1 MTVTPANT
9 PIGIPGVGQMGLSA
23 AACFSR
29 AGFPVMVWARN
40 AERLVDLPAKLEVLH
55 AFLDERVGPAK
66 DARGTVGTTSDL
78 GRLGETALVLEC
90 IAEDMG
96 QKAELLA
103 QLRPAA
109 EQGTLL
115 ASCTSGLCISEIG
128 RRSGV
133 GRWLVGAHFW
143 NPAHL
148 MPLVEVVQ
156 GDETDPAAVDFVCQ
170 VLERAGKVAVRC
182 RDVPGFVGNRL
193 MHALWREALHLV
205 EQGVCSPADVDQ
217 VVRLTFALR
226 LPAVG
231 PFENM
236 DLVGLK
242 LVEQVHSYLFED
254 LSRATAPLP
263 AVSEKVAAG
272 QTGMRAGRGFYEW
285 NAGDAERL
293 VAQRDEQ
300 IVRQLAFLRGL
311 GRA

>member
-1 MTVTPANT
+1 
-9 PIGIPGVGQMGLSA
+9 MGLSA

-29 AGFPVMVWARN
+29 AGFPVVLWARN
-40 AERLVDLPAKLEVLH
+40 PQKLAELPQRIAALH
-55 AFLDERVGPAK
+55 AFLDEHVSPAAAVPGPVERSA
-66 DARGTVGTTSDL
+66 DL
-78 GRLGETALVLEC
+78 AAVEPTALVLEC
-90 IAEDMG
+90 IAEDVG

-103 QLRPAA
+103 RLRPAA
-109 EQGTLL
+109 ERGAVL

-128 RRSGV
+128 RRGGV
-133 GRWLVGAHFW
+133 GRRLVGAHFW

-156 GDETDPAAVDFVCQ
+156 GDETDPDAVDLVGK

-182 RDVPGFVGNRL
+182 RDVPGFIGNRL

-205 EQGVCSPADVDQ
+205 QQGVCSPADVDQ

-236 DLVGLK
+236 DLVGLG
-242 LVEQVHSYLFED
+242 LVEQIHAYLFSE
-254 LSRATAPLP
+254 LSSATGPLP
-263 AVSEKVAAG
+263 VVREKLAAG
-272 QTGMRAGRGFYEW
+272 QTGMRAGQGFYDW
-285 NAGDAERL
+285 GARDAQEL
-293 VAQRDEQ
+293 LAQRDRQ
-300 IVRQLAFLRGL
+300 IVRQLAFLREI

>member
-1 MTVTPANT
+1 MPISPATT
-9 PIGIPGVGQMGLSA
+9 PIGILGVGQMGLSA

-29 AGFPVMVWARN
+29 AGFPVTVWAR
-40 AERLVDLPAKLEVLH
+40 DPAKLAGLSTKVDALH
-55 AFLDERVGPAK
+55 AFLDQHGGPSA
-66 DARGTVGTTSDL
+66 DARGLVEPTAELEVVGN
-78 GRLGETALVLEC
+78 TALVLEC
-90 IAEDMG
+90 IAEDVG

-109 EQGTLL
+109 ERGAVL

-128 RRSGV
+128 RRGGV

-156 GDETDPAAVDFVCQ
+156 GDETDSAAVDFVCG

-182 RDVPGFVGNRL
+182 RDVPGFIGNRL

-205 EQGVCSPADVDQ
+205 QQGVCSPADLDQ

-236 DLVGLK
+236 DLVGLG
-242 LVEQVHSYLFED
+242 LVEQIHSYLFAE
-254 LSRATAPLP
+254 LSRTTEPLP
-263 AVSEKVAAG
+263 VLREKLAAG
-272 QTGMRAGRGFYEW
+272 EAGMRAGQGFYDW
-285 NAGDAERL
+285 RTRDAQQL
-293 VAQRDEQ
+293 IAQRDEQ
-300 IVRQLAFLRGL
+300 IVRQLGFLRGI
-311 GRA
+311 GRV

>member
-1 MTVTPANT
+1 MSVSPAT
-9 PIGIPGVGQMGLSA
+9 TKIGILGVGQMGLSA

-29 AGFPVMVWARN
+29 AGFPVTVWARN
-40 AERLVDLPAKLEVLH
+40 AAKLGDLPAKLDALQG
-55 AFLDERVGPAK
+55 FLDQHVGPAAA
-66 DARGTVGTTSDL
+66 ARGAVEATSELGKVGD
-78 GRLGETALVLEC
+78 TALVLEC
-90 IAEDMG
+90 IAEDVG

-109 EQGTLL
+109 EQGAVF
-115 ASCTSGLCISEIG
+115 ASCTSGLCIGDIG
-128 RRSGV
+128 RRGGV

-156 GDETDPAAVDFVCQ
+156 GDETDPAAVDFVCG

-182 RDVPGFVGNRL
+182 RDVPGFIGNRL

-205 EQGVCSPADVDQ
+205 QQGVCSPADVDQ

-236 DLVGLK
+236 DLVGLG
-242 LVEQVHSYLFED
+242 LVEQIHSYLFPD
-254 LSRATAPLP
+254 LSNATEPLP
-263 AVSEKVAAG
+263 VVREKVAAG
-272 QTGMRAGRGFYEW
+272 QAGMRAGQGFYDW
-285 NAGDAERL
+285 RSRDAQQL
-293 VAQRDEQ
+293 IAQRDEQ
-300 IVRQLAFLRGL
+300 IVRQLGFLRGI
-311 GRA
+311 GRV

>member
-1 MTVTPANT
+1 MTVSPANT
-9 PIGIPGVGQMGLSA
+9 PIGILGVGQMGLSA

-29 AGFPVMVWARN
+29 AGFPVVIWARS
-40 AERLVDLPAKLEVLH
+40 AEKLVDLQAKLDSLH
-55 AFLDERVGPAK
+55 AFLDQHVGPASY
-66 DARGTVGTTSDL
+66 ARGTVDTTSDL
-78 GRLGETALVLEC
+78 NRLSETALVLEC

-109 EQGTLL
+109 ERGAVL

-128 RRSGV
+128 RRAGV

-156 GDETDPAAVDFVCQ
+156 GDETDPAAVDFVSQ
-170 VLERAGKVAVRC
+170 VLERAGKVAIRC
-182 RDVPGFVGNRL
+182 RDVPGFIGNRL

-263 AVSEKVAAG
+263 AVSDRVAAG
-272 QTGMRAGRGFYEW
+272 QTGMRAGQGFYEW
-285 NAGDAERL
+285 NPGDAERL

>member
-1 MTVTPANT
+1 MTVSPANT
-9 PIGIPGVGQMGLSA
+9 PLGILGVGQMGLSA

-29 AGFPVMVWARN
+29 AGFPVLVWARS
-40 AERLVDLPAKLEVLH
+40 AAKLGELPAKLDALH
-55 AFLDERVGPAK
+55 AFLDQHVGPAS
-66 DARGTVGTTSDL
+66 DARGLVETTGDL

-90 IAEDMG
+90 IAEDVG

-109 EQGTLL
+109 ERGTVL

-128 RRSGV
+128 RAGGV

-170 VLERAGKVAVRC
+170 VLERAGKAAVRC
-182 RDVPGFVGNRL
+182 RDVPGFIGNRL

-205 EQGVCSPADVDQ
+205 QTGVCSPADVDQ

-236 DLVGLK
+236 DLVGLG
-242 LVEQVHSYLFED
+242 LVDQIHSYLFAD
-254 LSRATAPLP
+254 LSNAGQSLP
-263 AVSEKVAAG
+263 IVREKVAAG
-272 QTGMRAGRGFYEW
+272 EAGMRAGRGFYDW
-285 NAGDAERL
+285 GARDAQQL

-300 IVRQLAFLRGL
+300 IVRQLGFLRGI
-311 GRA
+311 GRV